1 MKFMDFVRK
10 IFSRKFW
17 IAAAG
22 VTTGVAMII
31 GATETEIGTV
41 SGAVLALGSV
51 ASYIVVEGKEINRNI
66 NKVYYLLNKPRGV
79 VSTSSD
85 DKNRK
90 TVVDLIDCEER
101 IYPIGRLDFDTTGI
115 MILTNDGELTNY
127 LMHPKNKIRKT
138 YLAKVEGVLD
148 KIAIDKLKKNIIID
162 NRKVDIVDFKI
173 KKKDE
178 KKNYTFVLITIIEGR
193 NHIVKKIFE
202 KLGYPVSKLTR
213 VGYDFLTLGNLQSGE
228 YRNLTIKEVK
238 KLYRK

>member
-1 MKFMDFVRK
+1 MERLQKVIAQSGYCSRRK
-10 IFSRKFW
+10 AESLIEDGQVYVNGQR
-17 IAAAG
+17 
-22 VTTGVAMII
+22 VTT
-31 GATETEIGTV
+31 
-41 SGAVLALGSV
+41 LGFKV
-51 ASYIVVEGKEINRNI
+51 DGNDYIVVEGKEINRKINI
-66 NKVYYLLNKPRGV
+66 VYYLLNKPRGV

-148 KIAIDKLKKNIIID
+148 KIAIDKLKKNNIKD

>member
-1 MKFMDFVRK
+1 MERLQKVIAQSGYCSRRK
-10 IFSRKFW
+10 AESLIEE
-17 IAAAG
+17 G
-22 VTTGVAMII
+22 QVYVNGEMVTT
-31 GATETEIGTV
+31 
-41 SGAVLALGSV
+41 LGFKV
-51 ASYIVVEGKEINRNI
+51 DGNDYIVVEGKEINRNI

-90 TVVDLIDCEER
+90 TVVDIIECEER

-148 KIAIDKLKKNIIID
+148 KVAIDKLKKNIVID

-178 KKNYTFVLITIIEGR
+178 KKNYTFILITIIEGR